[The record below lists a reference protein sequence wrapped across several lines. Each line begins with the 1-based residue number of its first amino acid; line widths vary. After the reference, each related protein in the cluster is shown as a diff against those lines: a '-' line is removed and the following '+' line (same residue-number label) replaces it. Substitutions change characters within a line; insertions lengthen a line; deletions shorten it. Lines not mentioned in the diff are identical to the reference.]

1 MYRVKMQRR
10 ARRSLERLPK
20 KDHDSVL
27 GAVKDLA
34 NNPRPRD
41 VAKIKSAE
49 GMWRV
54 RQGDYRIV
62 YDIDD
67 NQKIITVLDIDHRK
81 QVYRWL

>member
-1 MYRVKMQRR
+1 MYEIHMRRQAQRALNR
-10 ARRSLERLPK
+10 LGRKDAEAVMERL
-20 KDHDSVL
+20 DVL
-27 GAVKDLA
+27 K
-34 NNPRPRD
+34 NTPRPKGVD
-41 VAKIKSAE
+41 KIKSTE

-62 YDIDD
+62 YSIDD